1 METIEVSPS
10 MFNHIDGLDDIEL
23 VDNISKRRAA
33 RKAKRSAKKAAR
45 KAKRAARKASKR
57 GGGDEQATEPAIVPV
72 LETPIVGEPYVRPE
86 VVRRPVRRAP
96 IEQQEDTGGLSA
108 PEGEMEQGSAPP
120 YVAEPY
126 VEEDGGSPQEQAS
139 ENLPDDPALDE
150 DGNFNYESS
159 YGTDNVTRVGKFLRK
174 AAKSKVLAVATGGMS
189 KLGSKEGR
197 KQLGTIAKNVALMP
211 LLAPLL
217 PFAPAMKKQLKKQG
231 LSVPKN
237 PLDLYKLFYKEVVQ
251 KHKKNSFGDD
261 YEDFDFNLEDDN
273 IIDDII
279 SGLIKGIV
287 SFFKKSKEKKDG
299 G

>member
-1 METIEVSPS
+1 
-10 MFNHIDGLDDIEL
+10 
-23 VDNISKRRAA
+23 
-33 RKAKRSAKKAAR
+33 
-45 KAKRAARKASKR
+45 
-57 GGGDEQATEPAIVPV
+57 
-72 LETPIVGEPYVRPE
+72 
-86 VVRRPVRRAP
+86 
-96 IEQQEDTGGLSA
+96 
-108 PEGEMEQGSAPP
+108 MEQGSAPP

-299 G
+299 GEKLTDAEKLAADANEKVTKTLKDKAQEGAEGAIGKTVLSAAMNKKTWLIIGGVVVVIIIIVVMRARAKK